1 MFYLMMFFSYENAFY
16 DYDYDEK
23 HSFRSFTQELGDK
36 FEQYNLYNDS
46 AAYVNANKPSLLKS
60 IQTTDSYKNYHGII
74 GFGHYVQDVAS
85 KAEDTAEDWVYKG
98 AEWYANKTE
107 KLWKGIKKAG
117 KDFKDWATDPIG
129 TKEMA
134 ENAAKAW
141 ENKKAEYDSVEPGLG
156 DEAQGYMEDFTDKDA
171 SWKEKV
177 EALKK
182 MAELN
187 DYAEASKKVDEHKA
201 NKTPSTEEQKTDKD
215 KHDERVQ
222 EAEDRFG
229 NGGIPSSIQ
238 NDYDYGDD
246 EP

>member
-1 MFYLMMFFSYENAFY
+1 MISSLVSSGET
-16 DYDYDEK
+16 DTEED
-23 HSFRSFTQELGDK
+23 L
-36 FEQYNLYNDS
+36 FEGSSDDALIED
-46 AAYVNANKPSLLKS
+46 
-60 IQTTDSYKNYHGII
+60 TTD
-74 GFGHYVQDVAS
+74 DVPDESADAIS
-85 KAEDTAEDWVYKG
+85 EDTAEDWVYKG